1 LRDLLA
7 VRARLPDMGAKARAH
22 ALAEFGME
30 RFVSA
35 TEAVYAALLADFSSR
50 A

>member
-1 LRDLLA
+1 MLDDRAALPAMGLA
-7 VRARLPDMGAKARAH
+7 ARAH
-22 ALAEFGME
+22 AEAEFGME

-35 TEAVYAALLADFSSR
+35 TEAVYAALVRDFSSK